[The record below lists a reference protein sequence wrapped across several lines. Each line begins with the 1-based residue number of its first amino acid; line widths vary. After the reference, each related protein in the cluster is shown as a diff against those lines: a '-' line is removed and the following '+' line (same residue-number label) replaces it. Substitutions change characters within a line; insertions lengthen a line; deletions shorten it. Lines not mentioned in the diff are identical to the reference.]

1 MIVNPDIWRYLFSI
15 YDGTPIL
22 RTAIKNIDKADEAEI
37 ADCIIEVNM
46 VKLFIFEVPRENKQD
61 YFEVMLA
68 SRNWDLADIKYR
80 ICKKKKIKES
90 DIRLWK
96 MEKPQDLDK
105 FYLELEFEWK
115 KYKTLRVEG
124 QLQRDLSVLVKDADF
139 SRDDFLM
146 IEYQIPTS
154 NENGY
159 ALVEVEKKGIKD
171 ALNEKAYEALQN
183 DESLQSKLSDPHTL
197 EFTSIPITLVTNEK
211 SVKGICGLSNLGN
224 TCFMNSALQC
234 MSNTVELTKYF

>member
-1 MIVNPDIWRYLFSI
+1 
-15 YDGTPIL
+15 
-22 RTAIKNIDKADEAEI
+22 
-37 ADCIIEVNM
+37 
-46 VKLFIFEVPRENKQD
+46 
-61 YFEVMLA
+61 
-68 SRNWDLADIKYR
+68 
-80 ICKKKKIKES
+80 
-90 DIRLWK
+90 

-146 IEYQIPTS
+146 IEYQIPTT
-154 NENGY
+154 NDNGY

-197 EFTSIPITLVTNEK
+197 EFTSIPITLVTNDK
-211 SVKGICGLSNLGN
+211 SVKGI
-224 TCFMNSALQC
+224 
-234 MSNTVELTKYF
+234 